1 MKKMGKLTGA
11 IISTITS
18 VNVTACDGK
27 ETLTEE
33 EANKISLNDII
44 GTKLNDIAILDEDKK
59 PTKAELLVGIKDNNP
74 NSGELTV
81 NDFEFKGQ
89 TLITNESATIIG
101 VGKYN
106 GEVSLEYSRATNLN
120 KYIRQ
125 PNLETINIPAS
136 LSNNNEIKS
145 ELIKLILKHNAIN
158 PSLNMKKI
166 SISNININNGKR
178 TAVITTTDNN
188 IYIGTIEVNFTVN
201 VVKKIN
207 LDELYIHEEYNSLP
221 VNTTIKFNQLN
232 ITEWFD
238 IFKTINL
245 TNPTIEYFDFNTKEN
260 ITDHLQKNIEF
271 QIKITAS
278 DDDPYYTGL
287 TSIAIE
293 FY

>member
-33 EANKISLNDII
+33 ANKIRLNDII

-81 NDFEFKGQ
+81 NDFEFKDQ

-120 KYIRQ
+120 KYIRE

-145 ELIKLILKHNAIN
+145 ELIKLILKHNGIN

-178 TAVITTTDNN
+178 TAVITTTYNN